1 MQDVVILSAART
13 PIGSFQG
20 SLAALPAHAL
30 GAAALRGAI
39 ARAGVAA
46 EAVEQVYMGCVLQAG
61 QGQAPA
67 RQAALGA
74 GCPPSTGA
82 ITIHKVC
89 GSGMRALMSAANDLR
104 VGEFTLVAAGGME
117 SMSNAPYLA
126 VGVRD
131 GLRLGHGRLVDSM
144 IHDGLWDPYGDKHMG
159 SCAETCVARYGLT
172 REEQDDYARE
182 SYRRAREAVES
193 GQAAEEIVAVEVP
206 GRKGANQKG
215 ASHKGAN
222 LVERDEEPFRAD
234 LDKMAKLKPAFAAE
248 GTVTAANASKLNDGA
263 AALVLT
269 TAEEAARLGRRP
281 IGRLVAQA
289 THAQEPE
296 WFTTAPIGAIQRA
309 LDRASL
315 AVGDVDLFEVNEAF
329 AAVSIAVGRDLG
341 IPGDK
346 LNVRGGAV
354 ALGHPIGASGARI
367 VVTLLHALAERGG
380 RYGCAGICL
389 GGGEATAV
397 VVERLAA

>member
-1 MQDVVILSAART
+1 MPDVVILSAART

-20 SLAALPAHAL
+20 ALAGLPAPAL

-39 ARAGVAA
+39 ERAGVEPVAI
-46 EAVEQVYMGCVLQAG
+46 EQVYMGCVLPAG
-61 QGQAPA
+61 LGQAPA

-82 ITIHKVC
+82 ITINKVC
-89 GSGMRALMSAANDLR
+89 GSGMRAVMSAANDLR

-126 VGVRD
+126 AGARD
-131 GLRLGHGRLVDSM
+131 GLRLGHGKLIDSI

-159 SCAETCVARYGLT
+159 SCAETCVAHYQFT
-172 REEQDDYARE
+172 REAQDEYSRE
-182 SYRRAREAVES
+182 SYRRAREASEQGIS
-193 GQAAEEIVAVEVP
+193 ADEIVAVEVP
-206 GRKGANQKG
+206 GRKG
-215 ASHKGAN
+215 ST
-222 LVERDEEPFRAD
+222 VVDRDEEPFRAD
-234 LDKMAKLKPAFAAE
+234 LEKMAKLRPAFQPDG
-248 GTVTAANASKLNDGA
+248 GTVTAANSSKINDGA

-269 TAEEAARLGRRP
+269 TAEHAARLSRKP

-289 THAQEPE
+289 SFAQEPE
-296 WFTTAPIGAIQRA
+296 WFTTAPITAMRRA
-309 LDRASL
+309 LDKAGCE
-315 AVGDVDLFEVNEAF
+315 VGDVDLFEVNEAF
-329 AAVSIAVGRDLG
+329 AAVAMAAMHDLG
-341 IPGDK
+341 VLHDK

-367 VVTLLHALAERGG
+367 LVTLLHALAERGG
-380 RYGCAGICL
+380 RIGCAGICL

-397 VVERLAA
+397 VLECLD